1 VSALDRIREIG
12 IVPVVEAPDAGVGG
26 PLANAL
32 CDAGIPCAEVT
43 FRTPAAAATIAA
55 MRSARP
61 EMLVGAG
68 TVLTVEQVDAALA
81 NGAAFVVS
89 PGFGRAV
96 VERCIAVGLPI
107 LPGAC
112 TPTEVQMAL
121 EAGLS
126 TVKFFPAEA
135 AGGVPFLRAMGGP
148 FGGVRFVPTG
158 GIGPQSLA
166 AYLALPNVAACG
178 GSWFVRSELLARG
191 DFAEVRRL
199 ATEAAAIVRASR

>member
-1 VSALDRIREIG
+1 MSALDRIREIA
-12 IVPVVEAPDAGVGG
+12 IVPVVEASEAGVGA
-26 PLANAL
+26 PLADAL
-32 CDAGIPCAEVT
+32 CDGGIPCAEIT

-68 TVLTVEQVDAALA
+68 TVLTGEQVDAAAA

-96 VERCIAVGLPI
+96 VERCLAIGLPVV
-107 LPGAC
+107 PGAC

-126 TVKFFPAEA
+126 TVKFFPAES
-135 AGGVPFLRAMGGP
+135 AGGVPFLRTLGGP
-148 FGGVRFVPTG
+148 FGGVRFIPTG
-158 GIGPQSLA
+158 GIGPHNLA
-166 AYLALPNVAACG
+166 AYLALPNVTACG
-178 GSWFVRSELLARG
+178 GSWLVRGELLARG